1 MSNLPLK
8 LRGVV
13 EIEVFGYYTLGMS
26 ELVDYLLLRDV
37 GPLVTGG
44 WKVLYK
50 SRILGERN

>member
-1 MSNLPLK
+1 MSSLPLK

-13 EIEVFGYYTLGMS
+13 EIGVFGHHILSMS

-44 WKVLYK
+44 WRALYK